1 MVTVKKVVYI
11 GEILKTLERV
21 PSGIP
26 GLDEVIGG
34 GFLPGRVYLIT
45 GPPGSGK
52 TTIGVQFLVEGAKN
66 GEKSTFISLVENP
79 KIIVQDMLRY
89 NFGLLG
95 YLQSKTITFHDLGSR
110 LLRTEYRLTWNE
122 LFNAILQ
129 IIDEERAKRVVI
141 DSFTSME
148 HLVKDPDNKRWALG
162 RFIRALQ
169 ELEITTL
176 ITSEMLQGDAYTDE
190 HYLADGVIVIHHFM
204 RNYQMVRAIQVLK
217 MHGVPHDSNMKR
229 VRFTDE
235 GVRVYQE
242 APF

>member
-1 MVTVKKVVYI
+1 MSPLMYV
-11 GEILKTLERV
+11 GDILKSLDRI
-21 PSGIP
+21 PSGVP
-26 GLDEVIGG
+26 GLDNVIGG
-34 GFLPGRVYLIT
+34 GFLPGRVYLVT

-66 GEKSTFISLVENP
+66 GEKGLFVSLVENP
-79 KIIVQDMLRY
+79 KIIIQDMLRY

-95 YLQSKTITFHDLGSR
+95 YIQSKTIAFHDLGSH
-110 LLRTEYRLTWNE
+110 LLRAEYRMTWNE

-129 IIDEERAKRVVI
+129 LIEGEKAKRVVV

-148 HLVKDPDNKRWALG
+148 YLVKDPENKRWALG

-169 ELEITTL
+169 ELEITTI
-176 ITSEMLQGDAYTDE
+176 ITSEMLKGESYTDE

-204 RNYQMVRAIQVLK
+204 RNYQMVRALQVLK
-217 MHGVPHDSNMKR
+217 MHGVPHDSNLKR
-229 VRFTDE
+229 IRFTDE
-235 GVRVYQE
+235 GIRIYQE